1 MTRAVIR
8 QLRRRSHVLA
18 WSARRPRT
26 ATPALSSKTWWP
38 RSAPRCQKTSLLV
51 FSRVL
56 KKKSNKQ
63 INKRGPPL
71 DSISNSN
78 TVCKNH
84 RQLNKTWAL
93 LRRQLKKCVLLSQES
108 LVQRVSHPRR
118 PTCSKNKILQ
128 SIWEVKITKPWLVSS
143 QPIQQLKKIP
153 RLKLQRRA
161 LEKNQIIHQWSVQP
175 MLKTCL
181 SSTR

>member
-8 QLRRRSHVLA
+8 QPRKRSHVLA
-18 WSARRPRT
+18 WSARRHRT
-26 ATPALSSKTWWP
+26 ATVALSSRTWWP

-51 FSRVL
+51 FSKAPR
-56 KKKSNKQ
+56 KKSNKQ

-71 DSISNSN
+71 DSISNI
-78 TVCKNH
+78 VCKSH
-84 RQLNKTWAL
+84 PRLNKTWAL
-93 LRRQLKKCVLLSQES
+93 LRRQLKNCVSLNQES
-108 LVQRVSHPRR
+108 LVRRVSHPRR

-128 SIWEVKITKPWLVSS
+128 SIWEVKLTRPWLVSS
-143 QPIQQLKKIP
+143 QPIQQLKKTP
-153 RLKLQRRA
+153 RLKFQRRA
-161 LEKNQIIHQWSVQP
+161 LEKNQIIHQWSAQP

>member
-18 WSARRPRT
+18 WSARRLRT
-26 ATPALSSKTWWP
+26 ATAALSSKTWWP
-38 RSAPRCQKTSLLV
+38 QSAPRCQRTSLLV

-56 KKKSNKQ
+56 KKKSSKQ

-71 DSISNSN
+71 DSISNI
-78 TVCKNH
+78 VCKSH
-84 RQLNKTWAL
+84 LQLNKTWAL
-93 LRRQLKKCVLLSQES
+93 LRRRLKNCVSLSQES
-108 LVQRVSHPRR
+108 LVRRVSHPRR

-128 SIWEVKITKPWLVSS
+128 SIWEVKLTRPWLVSS
-143 QPIQQLKKIP
+143 QQIQQLKKIP

-161 LEKNQIIHQWSVQP
+161 LEKNQIIHQWSVLP
-175 MLKTCL
+175 MLKTCP